1 MVRWKEKI
9 IANEPT
15 LVNCGNNLAIMSDA
29 FQIQLQIAQKYLI
42 GNIKENLKKQVHVCG
57 RERS

>member
-1 MVRWKEKI
+1 
-9 IANEPT
+9 
-15 LVNCGNNLAIMSDA
+15 MSDA

-42 GNIKENLKKQVHVCG
+42 GIIKESLKKLVHVCG

>member
-1 MVRWKEKI
+1 MARWKEKI

-15 LVNCGNNLAIMSDA
+15 LVYCGNNLAIMSDA